1 MVVIAISM
9 SFDQKHHYNHIVT
22 YRQIEMVELGTGCSA
37 DSIGSGKRS
46 SAGRVIQSR
55 RTCSMLAVDML
66 A

>member
-9 SFDQKHHYNHIVT
+9 SFGKEHHYNHIVT
-22 YRQIEMVELGTGCSA
+22 YSQIEMAELGTGCIA
-37 DSIGSGKRS
+37 GSICSGKSS

-55 RTCSMLAVDML
+55 RTCSMLVVDML